1 MARLTIYDRRERAL
15 VAVADALLAPVALA
29 RAFRRRGPAAPER
42 ILCFRLE
49 RIGDLLMTGHA
60 LAELRALAPGA
71 TIDLVVG
78 SWNREIAAAIP
89 GVDRVE
95 TLDAEWLTR
104 STEPGVSPLGL
115 AMQAARWRS
124 RRYDL
129 AINFEPDIR
138 TNLALAVAGARRTAG
153 FASGGG
159 GSLLDVALDYDP
171 SAHTIDNARRLVREA
186 IGREPEVPVA
196 WALRV
201 PEVHRAAATRL
212 LAPFAGAL
220 KVGIH
225 VSGGR
230 AIKQWPE
237 SRFGEVAASLV
248 NHRATAVVLTGT
260 PADRAQIEIVRAA
273 LPPDRVLDLSD
284 NADLLTAAA
293 VIEQLDLFVTGD
305 TGPMHLA
312 NAVGTPIVAVFGP
325 SDPRRYAP
333 RGLRDTVVRIDL
345 PCSPCN
351 RIRLPPAR
359 CVGHTPDCLAG
370 VEVARV
376 LAAIDETLADFPRRA
391 RANASERAGESEGR
405 SPSEKR

>member
-1 MARLTIYDRRERAL
+1 MARLTISDRRERAL
-15 VAVADALLAPVALA
+15 VAAADALLWPVAL
-29 RAFRRRGPAAPER
+29 RRVFRPRDLPAPER

-60 LAELRALAPGA
+60 LAELRALAPGGA

-89 GVDRVE
+89 GIDRVE
-95 TLDAEWLTR
+95 TLDAGWLTR
-104 STEPGVSPLGL
+104 SPEAGLSPLGL
-115 AMQAARWRS
+115 ALQAARWRS

-138 TNLALAVAGARRTAG
+138 TNIALAAAGARRTVG

-159 GSLLDVALDYDP
+159 GSLLDVAIDYDP
-171 SAHTIDNARRLVREA
+171 SAHTVDNARRLVREA
-186 IGREPEVPVA
+186 IGREPAAPVT

-201 PEVHRAAATRL
+201 PEAHRAAATRL

-220 KVGIH
+220 KVGMH

-237 SRFGEVAASLV
+237 ARFREVAAHLV
-248 NHRATAVVLTGT
+248 HHRSAAVVLTGT
-260 PADRAQIEIVRAA
+260 AADRAQIEVVRSA
-273 LPPDRVLDLSD
+273 LRPDRVLDLSD

-333 RGLRDTVVRIDL
+333 RGVRDTVVRIDL

-376 LAAIDETLADFPRRA
+376 LAAIDETLKLGA
-391 RANASERAGESEGR
+391 AG
-405 SPSEKR
+405 

>member
-1 MARLTIYDRRERAL
+1 M
-15 VAVADALLAPVALA
+15 
-29 RAFRRRGPAAPER
+29 
-42 ILCFRLE
+42 
-49 RIGDLLMTGHA
+49 
-60 LAELRALAPGA
+60 
-71 TIDLVVG
+71 
-78 SWNREIAAAIP
+78 
-89 GVDRVE
+89 
-95 TLDAEWLTR
+95 
-104 STEPGVSPLGL
+104 PLGL
-115 AMQAARWRS
+115 ALQAARWRS

-138 TNLALAVAGARRTAG
+138 TNLALAAVGARRTAG

-159 GSLLDVALDYDP
+159 GSLLDVAIDYDP

-186 IGREPEVPVA
+186 IGREPAAPVT

-201 PEVHRAAATRL
+201 PEAHRAAATRL

-220 KVGIH
+220 TVGIH

-237 SRFGEVAASLV
+237 ARFRDVAAHLV
-248 NHRATAVVLTGT
+248 SHRSAAVVLTGT
-260 PADRAQIEIVRAA
+260 PADRAQIEVVRAA

-333 RGLRDTVVRIDL
+333 RGVRDTVVRIDL

-376 LAAIDETLADFPRRA
+376 LAAIDETLANGLRRE
-391 RANASERAGESEGR
+391 RAAASEPRERSGDLGPRASVQGSPRGEALER
-405 SPSEKR
+405 K

>member
-15 VAVADALLAPVALA
+15 VAAADALLSPIALRRVFRPRDPAPP
-29 RAFRRRGPAAPER
+29 RT

-49 RIGDLLMTGHA
+49 RIGDLLMTGPA
-60 LAELRALAPGA
+60 LADLRALTPGA
-71 TIDLVVG
+71 SIDLVVG
-78 SWNREIAAAIP
+78 SWNREIAAAFP
-89 GVDRVE
+89 GIDRVE
-95 TLDAEWLTR
+95 TLDAAWLARPPSRPPSPLRGFGET
-104 STEPGVSPLGL
+104 GLSPLGL

-138 TNLALAVAGARRTAG
+138 TNVAIAAAGARRTVG

-159 GSLLDVALDYDP
+159 GPLLDVALDYDT
-171 SAHTIDNARRLVREA
+171 SAHTIDNARRLVHVA
-186 IGREPEVPVA
+186 VGRTPDAPAA

-201 PEVHRAAATRL
+201 PDATRAEASRL
-212 LAPFAGAL
+212 LAPIQGGL
-220 KVGIH
+220 KVGLH

-237 SRFGEVAASLV
+237 TRFRELAERLVRDRAASI
-248 NHRATAVVLTGT
+248 VLTGT
-260 PADRAQIEIVRAA
+260 PGDRAQVEVVRTA
-273 LPPDRVLDLSD
+273 LPPDRVIDLSGD
-284 NADLLTAAA
+284 VPLLTAAA
-293 VIEQLDLFVTGD
+293 VIAQLDLFVTGD

-333 RGLRDTVVRIDL
+333 RGPRDTVVRIDL

-351 RIRLPPAR
+351 RIRRPPER
-359 CVGHTPDCLAG
+359 CVGHTPDCLSG
-370 VEVARV
+370 IEVAHE
-376 LAAIDETLADFPRRA
+376 LAAIDETLRPEAAPRPGSGQA
-391 RANASERAGESEGR
+391 R
-405 SPSEKR
+405 